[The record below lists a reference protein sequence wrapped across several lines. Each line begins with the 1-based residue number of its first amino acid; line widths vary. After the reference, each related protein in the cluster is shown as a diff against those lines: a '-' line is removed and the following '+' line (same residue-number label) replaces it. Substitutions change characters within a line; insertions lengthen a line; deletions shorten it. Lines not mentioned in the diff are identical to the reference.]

1 MRISDWSSDVCSSDL
16 IGREEKAD
24 RASDRGAEARGIA
37 KRHQGQIDAA
47 LHVIDPGPVEAVA
60 VAAHR
65 ERVRKS
71 AHRVAGV
78 DMGDDEDAVTAL
90 VRAGV
95 KHSAI
100 AEYAEAREAHDR
112 PRVTGDCFEK
122 HVLPTTEERSVWK
135 AVISKGK

>member
-65 ERVRKS
+65 ERVRKR
-71 AHRVAGV
+71 AHRVDGG
-78 DMGDDEDAVTAL
+78 DMGDDEDAGTDI

-95 KHSAI
+95 KNSEI
-100 AEYAEAREAHDR
+100 AETVPDR
-112 PRVTGDCFEK
+112 GGLDRTRFTGELYQTDSKEK
-122 HVLPTTEERSVWK
+122 SGGGEEEV
-135 AVISKGK
+135 

>member
-1 MRISDWSSDVCSSDL
+1 MARPAAEILDERARGRAADLL

-65 ERVRKS
+65 ERVRKR
-71 AHRVAGV
+71 AHRVDGF
-78 DMGDDEDAVTAL
+78 DNGDDEA
-90 VRAGV
+90 AGTIGRG
-95 KHSAI
+95 SW
-100 AEYAEAREAHDR
+100 
-112 PRVTGDCFEK
+112 G
-122 HVLPTTEERSVWK
+122 ERGWQYV
-135 AVISKGK
+135 

>member
-16 IGREEKAD
+16 
-24 RASDRGAEARGIA
+24 
-37 KRHQGQIDAA
+37 GQIDAA

-65 ERVRKS
+65 ERVRKR
-71 AHRVAGV
+71 AHRVDGV
-78 DMGDDEDAVTAL
+78 DMGDDEDAGTAI

-100 AEYAEAREAHDR
+100 RSEES
-112 PRVTGDCFEK
+112 RVGKEWFKTF
-122 HVLPTTEERSVWK
+122 RSRWV
-135 AVISKGK
+135 AIH

>member
-65 ERVRKS
+65 ERVRKR
-71 AHRVAGV
+71 AHRVDGV
-78 DMGDDEDAVTAL
+78 DMGDDEEDGT
-90 VRAGV
+90 R
-95 KHSAI
+95 S
-100 AEYAEAREAHDR
+100 
-112 PRVTGDCFEK
+112 
-122 HVLPTTEERSVWK
+122 EERRVWK
-135 AVISKGK
+135 EGVSKGRSRWSPNP